1 MKILVKGQ
9 LLDLIEKEYEFE
21 GKNGVSYQLVIYSN
35 GELLKV
41 KVNNE
46 IFDLYKYSLGQEI
59 EILCDIFIKGSYS
72 LSFKG

>member
-41 KVNNE
+41 KVTNE
-46 IFDLYKYSLGQEI
+46 VFNEYKYLLGQEI
-59 EILCDIFIKGSYS
+59 EILCDIFVKGSYS